1 MNSHNSLA
9 LEHINSGNPKTSE
22 VINSVLLNQ
31 KVYRTRELLDKL
43 LALPT
48 VNFYLPITDKIILLI
63 RVVNKKTWINSQLS
77 SGICFFTQYSDKK
90 YVCYSNYLAKRFKQY
105 LKKNA
110 LFNNKDTGIL

>member
-63 RVVNKKTWINSQLS
+63 RVITRKTWINTQLS
-77 SGICFFTQYSDKK
+77 SGFSHNILIKNM
-90 YVCYSNYLAKRFKQY
+90 YV
-105 LKKNA
+105 
-110 LFNNKDTGIL
+110 IVII

>member
-48 VNFYLPITDKIILLI
+48 VNFYLPITDKIIRFIRLI
-63 RVVNKKTWINSQLS
+63 TRKTWINSQLS
-77 SGICFFTQYSDKK
+77 SGIFFFHTI
-90 YVCYSNYLAKRFKQY
+90 F
-105 LKKNA
+105 
-110 LFNNKDTGIL
+110 

>member
-48 VNFYLPITDKIILLI
+48 VNFYLPITDKIIRFIRLI
-63 RVVNKKTWINSQLS
+63 TRKTWINSQLS
-77 SGICFFTQYSDKK
+77 SGIFFFSHNILIKNM
-90 YVCYSNYLAKRFKQY
+90 YV
-105 LKKNA
+105 
-110 LFNNKDTGIL
+110 IVII